1 MLKKI
6 GILLLYL
13 LLIFYSVELLLF
25 TFISGDQKKL
35 VNIHKTRIEKAKEKN
50 IEPDLRTEQVAL
62 IEELKKN
69 KNVSTKFYY
78 NINFANLSIFKEKIK
93 NEELIPFRGPIN
105 KLTVSCGEDLKYRL
119 INNDMYGFK
128 NPNYI
133 YEKNI
138 DVAILGD
145 SYAEG
150 LCMDENNDTPGHL
163 RNLGINT
170 INLGITGS
178 GPLVSLAVFRE
189 YVEIFKPKNVIYF
202 YFEGNDIGE
211 LEWEKNKTNL
221 KKYLNNDYKQNHY
234 ERKKEIIN
242 FLKISEK
249 EVLSF
254 LDNYKNNVEDKNEF
268 VSHLKDIGELT
279 LLRGALKN
287 IINFNKTNSLDEE
300 LFFSILNIMKQ
311 NTEKWQGNFILV
323 YVPSWS
329 RYFTKFNEDNLLF
342 AQKEIIIDELQKRNI
357 DYIDLESFFSK
368 EKNKEQ
374 YYPLGYI
381 GHFNSKGYKVIADL
395 IKKKID
401 GK

>member
-6 GILLLYL
+6 KILLLYL

>member
-133 YEKNI
+133 YEKNM